1 MRVADCGYY
10 EARRDGNTC
19 RIVECL
25 NKIIAVRC
33 ASQILSL
40 PLNSGTNKSSQ
51 NPLPAPK
58 PAPASRRYI
67 FWIVILSVLPIY
79 IRQADTNFY
88 YRLL

>member
-33 ASQILSL
+33 SSQILSL
-40 PLNSGTNKSSQ
+40 PLSSGTNKSSQ
-51 NPLPAPK
+51 NPLPVPK
-58 PAPASRRYI
+58 PALLLDGINSGSYSVGLAYI
-67 FWIVILSVLPIY
+67 HKTSGY
-79 IRQADTNFY
+79 
-88 YRLL
+88 